1 MATDDLE
8 QQAAEAK
15 REIVENHD
23 LEADANE
30 AHELIDEAVA
40 LWDDL
45 DDAGRISRL
54 RKASTILNRTLDDN
68 QTRIELQPGDRH
80 HCPDCGSDELALEDI
95 GAGKT
100 REYCT
105 ECDYTIGV

>member
-15 REIVENHD
+15 RKIVENHD
-23 LEADANE
+23 LEADATN
-30 AHELIDEAVA
+30 AHELINEAVT

-45 DDAGRISRL
+45 DHAGRISRL
-54 RKASTILNRTLDDN
+54 RKASIILNQTLKKN
-68 QTRIELQPGDRH
+68 QTRIDLGPTDGH
-80 HCPDCGSDELALEDI
+80 HCPDCGSTELALEDI